1 MNGSKSRLLAMISWL
16 RRDTKRCQA
25 WLNSLHHRCDTNNIL
40 EVEDFAKLPFLK
52 EHILNTGEH
61 AFTKC
66 PMYHNLRSN
75 SNLCPLQRSL
85 KYLTYQ
91 VSLTLNIEVLE
102 TSSIYS

>member
-25 WLNSLHHRCDTNNIL
+25 WLNSLHHRCDTNDIL
-40 EVEDFAKLPFLK
+40 EVEDFVKLPFLK
-52 EHILNTGEH
+52 EHVLNTGGH

-66 PMYHNLRSN
+66 PM
-75 SNLCPLQRSL
+75 
-85 KYLTYQ
+85 YLTYQ